1 MKSLPESLRL
11 SAHQAAKPR
20 TVLDSPGIFETIA
33 CGLLDRHSLEYLAS
47 ALIQSA
53 GRMPANRRQ
62 DVGAPFMKKLTILAF
77 VFSISVA
84 VTASAQQTLDSM
96 IDRDIA
102 QLVSTYKML
111 HAAPELSHHEEK
123 TAAFFAAQLRGL
135 GFTVTERIG
144 KYERT
149 DLIGYGVVAV
159 MQNGA

>member
-11 SAHQAAKPR
+11 SAHQPAKARP
-20 TVLDSPGIFETIA
+20 VWDSPGIFETIA
-33 CGLLDRHSLEYLAS
+33 CGLLDRHSLEYRAD
-47 ALIQSA
+47 AFIQSA

-123 TAAFFAAQLRGL
+123 TAAFVPTELRSFGY
-135 GFTVTERIG
+135 TVTERVG
-144 KYERT
+144 KYDRPKFSS
-149 DLIGYGVVAV
+149 YGLVAV
-159 MQNGA
+159 MKDG